1 MASHA
6 VTFWDIIRCKM
17 VIPAR
22 NTSAG
27 EWGCRRCMLW
37 QVAYLTNQL
46 KGPVE
51 LSTPLGARAAKERM
65 CMMRIGNTLPFC
77 WC

>member
-1 MASHA
+1 
-6 VTFWDIIRCKM
+6 
-17 VIPAR
+17 
-22 NTSAG
+22 
-27 EWGCRRCMLW
+27 MLW